1 MTFHINI
8 LIYADLVI
16 LIGIICIAAAN
27 IRYYDKRISNW
38 IAIVD

>member
-1 MTFHINI
+1 MTFYINI
-8 LIYADLVI
+8 LIYADLAF